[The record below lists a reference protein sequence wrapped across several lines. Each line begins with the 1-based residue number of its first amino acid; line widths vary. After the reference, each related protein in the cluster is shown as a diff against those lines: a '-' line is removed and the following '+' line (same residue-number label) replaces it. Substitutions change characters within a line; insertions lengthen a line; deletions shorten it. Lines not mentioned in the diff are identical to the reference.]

1 MRVSNNDN
9 WMKNLRPVSTA
20 ETQEEI
26 QQSIDER
33 YHIIRQIQLYLDMAV
48 EYPTILSLPDRIEKA
63 SIQKTLMSEI
73 DMLKDKLK

>member
-9 WMKNLRPVSTA
+9 WMKNLRPVSEA
-20 ETQEEI
+20 ENQEEI
-26 QQSIDER
+26 QQLIDER
-33 YHIIRQIQLYLDMAV
+33 YHIIRQIQLYLDMAA